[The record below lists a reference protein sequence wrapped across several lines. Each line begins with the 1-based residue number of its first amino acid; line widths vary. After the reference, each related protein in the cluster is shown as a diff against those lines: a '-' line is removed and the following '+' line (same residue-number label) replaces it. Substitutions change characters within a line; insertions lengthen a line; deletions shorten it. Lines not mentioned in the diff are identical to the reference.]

1 MASVSQWRRQLQSGG
16 LFDKAVREVLNA
28 EHIEERCRQ
37 VQHLWRE
44 SFWSPTVTLLAFLL
58 QVLSKE
64 KTLRW
69 AVASVL
75 TQLAGKKVKKR
86 PSADASA
93 YCQARQRLPLCV
105 VDGLGEALADR
116 MQAEIGQD
124 HRYRGHRVVKVDGTT
139 VSMPDEPE
147 LQAAFPQPDAQ
158 KPGCGFPVARL
169 VVLFCW
175 ATGAVLR
182 EAVGNLQK
190 AEIRLFRE
198 HYSDWLKPGDIV
210 LGDRHYCSYTDL
222 ARLEEQGVHIIYRLH
237 QRRSAD
243 FRQGRSVGKDDRL
256 VTWDRPQTWLQSFG
270 ITREA
275 FERLPET
282 RTVRMVRIS
291 KTPKGFRSRTVT
303 VVTTLLDPK
312 AYPASEIRALFR
324 DRWTVELNIRSLKS
338 DLGMDT
344 LRSKSEDVVRKE
356 MAVHLLAYN
365 LIRLLMWRAA
375 REHDQDLHRLS
386 FTGSLHRTRQVAASM
401 ILAPDDD
408 DGRMVACLLEWIASD
423 VVPDRPD
430 RVEPRRRKRR
440 PKEYSLLTKPRAWYH
455 KHGDKDAR

>member
-1 MASVSQWRRQLQSGG
+1 MASLSQWRRQLQSGG
-16 LFDKAVREVLNA
+16 LFDEAVREILNGDRM
-28 EHIEERCRQ
+28 EELCRQ
-37 VQHLWRE
+37 AQHAWRQ
-44 SFWSPTVTLLAFLL
+44 SFWSPAVTLLTFLL
-58 QVLSKE
+58 QVLSQE

-75 TQLAGKKVKKR
+75 AQLTGQKVDQP

-93 YCQARQRLPLCV
+93 YCQARQRLPLEV
-105 VDGLGEALADR
+105 VDRLSEELADR
-116 MQAEIGQD
+116 MQAEMG
-124 HRYRGHRVVKVDGTT
+124 RGHRWRGHRIKKVDGTT
-139 VSMPDEPE
+139 VSMPDEPG
-147 LQAAFPQPDAQ
+147 LQEAFPQPKTQ
-158 KPGCGFPVARL
+158 KPGCGFPQAHL

-182 EAVGNLQK
+182 KAVGNRHQ
-190 AEIRLFRE
+190 AEISLFRE
-198 HYSDWLKPGDIV
+198 HYGDWLGPGDVV
-210 LGDRHYCSYTDL
+210 LGDRHYCSYADL
-222 ARLEEQGVHIIYRLH
+222 ARLQEQGVHIIYRQH
-237 QRRSAD
+237 HRRSAD
-243 FRQGRSVGKDDRL
+243 FRKGKALGKNDRL
-256 VTWDRPQTWLQSFG
+256 VTWCRPRRWLPSFG
-270 ITREA
+270 ITEEE

-282 RTVRMVRIS
+282 LTVRMIRIP

-312 AYPASEIRALFR
+312 AYPANEIRDLFR
-324 DRWTVELNIRSLKS
+324 DRWTVELDIRSLKTQ
-338 DLGMDT
+338 LGMDV

-375 REHDQDLHRLS
+375 REHKKDLHRLS
-386 FTGSLHRTRQVAASM
+386 FTGSLHRVRQVAASM

-423 VVPDRPD
+423 IVPNRPN
-430 RVEPRRRKRR
+430 RIEPRRRKRR

-455 KHGDKDAR
+455 KHGDQNAR